1 MVRGMPGAAVV
12 TLEEVGE
19 PQAAVI
25 ERLLQLYLYDFS
37 EIEGLR
43 IDDTGRY
50 QNVSPWTHWRSPHH
64 HAFVVR
70 VDGELAGLVL
80 VKPARDDALSRSVTA
95 SPGRSE
101 RGGSG
106 GHIEAPSRIVDEF
119 FIMRKFRRRGVGRE
133 VTRRL
138 FDRLPG
144 RWSLNQTQHNYTA
157 QAFWRTV
164 LAEYTDGRFEEVVI
178 DGRPTQRFE
187 TAPRP

>member
-1 MVRGMPGAAVV
+1 MVRGMPGAAAV

-19 PQAAVI
+19 PQAGTV

-43 IDDTGRY
+43 IDDTGHYR
-50 QNVSPWTHWRSPHH
+50 NVSPWTHWKSPHH

-80 VKPARDDALSRSVTA
+80 VKPATDDWSDEPT
-95 SPGRSE
+95 
-101 RGGSG
+101 
-106 GHIEAPSRIVDEF
+106 RIVDEF

-164 LAEYTDGRFEEVVI
+164 LGEYTGGHFEEVVI
-178 DGRPTQRFE
+178 DGRPTQRFD
-187 TAPRP
+187 TAPKH